1 MKIDDDQDAAHGEMF
16 RRDGCTA
23 EAVARALEAAER
35 ACASKPLPE
44 SPFFAAPPEDPTE
57 LLVGVVVANRKP
69 ANPDVRVIRCGHV
82 IAIERYTKEPK
93 ASELP
98 ALLEKHA
105 SRLAEM
111 GHYDIAADVQL
122 AAERLSRG

>member
-1 MKIDDDQDAAHGEMF
+1 MHKWTPASPDDASLDCDDMAA
-16 RRDGCTA
+16 A
-23 EAVARALEAAER
+23 Y
-35 ACASKPLPE
+35 ASKPLP
-44 SPFFAAPPEDPTE
+44 S
-57 LLVGVVVANRKP
+57 L
-69 ANPDVRVIRCGHV
+69 
-82 IAIERYTKEPK
+82 KEPT

-122 AAERLSRG
+122 ASERLSSEDA